1 MRKSKDW
8 IRLLKNK
15 AFEDKATNL
24 KINNIDIDKILSN
37 KDINRKTICH
47 FNCKC
52 KNYAQKKLRTLLE
65 TKYGIKCNKCTELI
79 RRENIKNSHNNR
91 TKEQIDLSTQ
101 KKKETIKKFNEANP
115 NRQNEINIKNQ
126 KNKNETEKKLNEANP
141 DRQKLINQTREN
153 TNKKLNVEN
162 PNRPNVI
169 KQKISNTNK
178 KLNDENP
185 NRPSEIKQK
194 ISNTNKKLNDENP
207 NRPREI
213 LSKILKNSYLK
224 KDYILPSGTITQV
237 QGYEPIALDE
247 LFENNYKE
255 DDIITQYQGI
265 EYEFENNTH
274 KYYADIYIKSENKII
289 EVKSDFTMEKE
300 YDKNMAKWEACV
312 DLGYEFEFWIYDK
325 KKNKEVLKL

>member
-1 MRKSKDW
+1 MSSPARADEQHHK
-8 IRLLKNK
+8 
-15 AFEDKATNL
+15 
-24 KINNIDIDKILSN
+24 
-37 KDINRKTICH
+37 
-47 FNCKC
+47 
-52 KNYAQKKLRTLLE
+52 
-65 TKYGIKCNKCTELI
+65 
-79 RRENIKNSHNNR
+79 R
-91 TKEQIDLSTQ
+91 TKEQKDLSTQ

-325 KKNKEVLKL
+325 KNKEVLKL